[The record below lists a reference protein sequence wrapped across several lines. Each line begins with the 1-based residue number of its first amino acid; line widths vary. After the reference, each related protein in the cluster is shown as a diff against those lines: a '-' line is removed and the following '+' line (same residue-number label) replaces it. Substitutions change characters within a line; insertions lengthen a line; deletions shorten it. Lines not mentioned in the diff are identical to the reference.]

1 MYSIAVGCSHTVGVG
16 VEPHE
21 AWPNLLGAVNLGV
34 GGCSADYIARN
45 MPKYLTKYNPNLI
58 YVLWPDWT
66 RFEYFDQGQYYQSLP
81 TDPNRI
87 YFMETATDGW
97 LQNNYIKQISL
108 AREICKNIKLIEM
121 TLYDLIPFIDHTDRW
136 PVSKLGHHYS
146 EVWHT
151 WVADIFET
159 KAEWIQNHRLFA

>member
-1 MYSIAVGCSHTVGVG
+1 
-16 VEPHE
+16 
-21 AWPNLLGAVNLGV
+21 
-34 GGCSADYIARN
+34 
-45 MPKYLTKYNPNLI
+45 
-58 YVLWPDWT
+58 
-66 RFEYFDQGQYYQSLP
+66 
-81 TDPNRI
+81 
-87 YFMETATDGW
+87 METATDGW